1 MVSIL
6 LSIIGQRGVDAL
18 AFLLAFV
25 LTGLLT
31 GLFRSRLPM
40 AGPTRWTAPCPR
52 AKPVA
57 RA

>member
-31 GLFRSRLPM
+31 GLFRSRLP
-40 AGPTRWTAPCPR
+40 
-52 AKPVA
+52 
-57 RA
+57 